1 MLILLKS
8 KKLTFIL
15 FYLYLF
21 LLSWCILFKFE
32 TQLQFINCF
41 QQERVVNWVPFTQP
55 VIVNGDIVFAEM
67 GFNLLF
73 FIPFGVCLPILAP
86 NWTYKKI
93 VSLGLL
99 LSLLYE
105 TLQFILA
112 IGISDVTDLLFNT
125 LGVCCGILLYQ
136 LINNLFNN
144 RITVLINT
152 IGILFV
158 AIPTIGLLTLVILGL
173 K

>member
-41 QQERVVNWVPFTQP
+41 QKERVVNWVPFTQP

-73 FIPFGVCLPILAP
+73 FIPFGVCLQ
-86 NWTYKKI
+86 Y
-93 VSLGLL
+93 LL
-99 LSLLYE
+99 
-105 TLQFILA
+105 Q
-112 IGISDVTDLLFNT
+112 
-125 LGVCCGILLYQ
+125 
-136 LINNLFNN
+136 
-144 RITVLINT
+144 
-152 IGILFV
+152 
-158 AIPTIGLLTLVILGL
+158 IGLI
-173 K
+173 KK

>member
-112 IGISDVTDLLFNT
+112 IGI
-125 LGVCCGILLYQ
+125 
-136 LINNLFNN
+136 N
-144 RITVLINT
+144 RFT
-152 IGILFV
+152 I
-158 AIPTIGLLTLVILGL
+158 
-173 K
+173 

>member
-125 LGVCCGILLYQ
+125 LGVC
-136 LINNLFNN
+136 
-144 RITVLINT
+144 
-152 IGILFV
+152 
-158 AIPTIGLLTLVILGL
+158 
-173 K
+173 

>member
-8 KKLTFIL
+8 KKLTIIL

-32 TQLQFINCF
+32 TQLEFINFF
-41 QQERVVNWVPFTQP
+41 QQERVINLLPFTQP
-55 VIVNGDIVFAEM
+55 VIVNGNIVFAEM

-73 FIPFGVCLPILAP
+73 FIPFGVCLPIITP
-86 NWTYKKI
+86 NWAYKKI
-93 VSLGLL
+93 VALGLL
-99 LSLLYE
+99 LSLFYE

-112 IGISDVTDLLFNT
+112 IGMSDITDLLLNT

-136 LINNLFNN
+136 LINTLFKN
-144 RITVLINT
+144 RITVLINSV
-152 IGILFV
+152 GILFV
-158 AIPTIGLLTLVILGL
+158 AIPTIGLLALVILGL

>member
-1 MLILLKS
+1 ME
-8 KKLTFIL
+8 IL
-15 FYLYLF
+15 FLQKWDLIYYFLFHLVYVFQYL
-21 LLSWCILFKFE
+21 
-32 TQLQFINCF
+32 LQIGL
-41 QQERVVNWVPFTQP
+41 
-55 VIVNGDIVFAEM
+55 I
-67 GFNLLF
+67 
-73 FIPFGVCLPILAP
+73 
-86 NWTYKKI
+86 KKI

-158 AIPTIGLLTLVILGL
+158 AIPTIGLLALVILGL

>member
-15 FYLYLF
+15 FYFYLF

-73 FIPFGVCLPILAP
+73 LFHLVYVFQ
-86 NWTYKKI
+86 Y
-93 VSLGLL
+93 LL
-99 LSLLYE
+99 
-105 TLQFILA
+105 Q
-112 IGISDVTDLLFNT
+112 
-125 LGVCCGILLYQ
+125 
-136 LINNLFNN
+136 
-144 RITVLINT
+144 
-152 IGILFV
+152 
-158 AIPTIGLLTLVILGL
+158 IGLI
-173 K
+173 KK

>member
-1 MLILLKS
+1 MLKS
-8 KKLTFIL
+8 KKLTIIL

-32 TQLQFINCF
+32 TQLEFIKFF
-41 QQERVVNWVPFTQP
+41 QQERVINWLPFTQP

-73 FIPFGVCLPILAP
+73 FIPFGVCLPIITP

-93 VSLGLL
+93 VALGLL
-99 LSLLYE
+99 LSLFYE

-112 IGISDVTDLLFNT
+112 IGMSDITDLLFNT

-136 LINNLFNN
+136 LINKLFKNN
-144 RITVLINT
+144 ITALIN
-152 IGILFV
+152 IVGILFV

>member
-1 MLILLKS
+1 MS
-8 KKLTFIL
+8 
-15 FYLYLF
+15 
-21 LLSWCILFKFE
+21 S
-32 TQLQFINCF
+32 
-41 QQERVVNWVPFTQP
+41 
-55 VIVNGDIVFAEM
+55 
-67 GFNLLF
+67 
-73 FIPFGVCLPILAP
+73 ILAP

-144 RITVLINT
+144 RITVLINI

-158 AIPTIGLLTLVILGL
+158 AIPTIGLLALVILGL